1 MDSKIYIAIDLKSFY
16 ASCECVE
23 RGLEPLKTNL
33 VVADRERTNKTI
45 CLAVSPSLKQYGLP
59 GRARLY
65 EIVSKVL
72 EINKER
78 RKKINY
84 KSFTGKSYDDN
95 ELKNNPYLELDY
107 IVAKPRMSLYLN
119 YSTIIYNI
127 YLKYISPEDI
137 HVYSIDEVFIDATN
151 YLKLYNLT
159 PYELTRKIIQ
169 NILDETGITAT
180 GGIGT
185 NLYLAKVAMDIVAK
199 HVDADKDGV
208 RIATLDE
215 ISYRKLLWNHTPI
228 TDFWR
233 IGRGYAKR
241 LFENKIYTMG
251 EIARKSLDDEEFFYK
266 LFGINAEILID
277 HAWGYEPCTISD
289 IKKFKPKINSLSS
302 GQVLHTPYDYQ
313 KARIIVSEMTDSL
326 VFDLVDKNVV
336 TNQIGLII
344 SYDIENIENGY
355 KGNIEKDRYGRL
367 MPKESKG
374 SVNLDRYTSS
384 TKIITDNMLNLY
396 DQIIKKSLS
405 VRRIN
410 IVFNNIIDSLEASNK
425 KITKQLDLFSSGEE
439 LEKEEINLEKEL
451 DKEKKIQKTILN
463 IRNKYGKNS
472 ILKGTNYVEG
482 ATARERNRQIGGH
495 QA

>member
-1 MDSKIYIAIDLKSFY
+1 MNKTYIAIDLKSFY
-16 ASCECVE
+16 ASVECKE
-23 RGLEPLKTNL
+23 RNLNALTTNL
-33 VVADRERTNKTI
+33 VVADLSRTSKTI
-45 CLAVSPSLKQYGLP
+45 CLAVSPSLKQYGLS
-59 GRARLY
+59 GRSRLY
-65 EIVSKVL
+65 EVESKVK

-84 KSFTGKSYDDN
+84 RSFTGKSFNDV

-107 IVAKPRMSLYLN
+107 IVAKPRMAFYLK
-119 YSTIIYNI
+119 YSTRIYNI

-137 HVYSIDEVFIDATN
+137 HVYSIDEVFIDATS
-151 YLKLYNLT
+151 YLKLYKMT
-159 PYELTRKIIQ
+159 AYELAMKIIQ

-180 GGIGT
+180 AGIST
-185 NLYLAKVAMDIVAK
+185 NLFLCKVAMDIVAK
-199 HVDADKDGV
+199 HIKENKDGV
-208 RIATLDE
+208 RIAELDE
-215 ISYRKLLWNHTPI
+215 MNYRKLLWNHKPI

-233 IGRGYAKR
+233 VGRGIANR
-241 LFENKIYTMG
+241 LAEHNIFTMG
-251 EIARKSLDDEEFFYK
+251 DIARTSLNNEELLYK
-266 LFGINAEILID
+266 LFGVNAELLID

-302 GQVLHTPYDYQ
+302 GQVLHTPYDFK

-326 VFDLVDKNVV
+326 VLDLVDKNVV

-344 SYDIENIENGY
+344 SYDTENIENGY
-355 KGNIEKDRYGRL
+355 KGDIEKDRYGRL

-374 SVNLDRYTSS
+374 IVNLDRYTSS

-396 DQIIKKSLS
+396 DKIIKKNIS

-410 IVFNNIIDSLEASNK
+410 IVFNNIIDSLKAKEK
-425 KITKQLDLFSSGEE
+425 IITKQLDLFSNGEE
-439 LEKEEINLEKEL
+439 LDKEEINLEKEL
-451 DKEKKIQKTILN
+451 DKERKIQKTILS

-482 ATARERNRQIGGH
+482 ATAKDRNNQIGGH
-495 QA
+495 MA

>member
-45 CLAVSPSLKQYGLP
+45 CLAVAPSLKQYGLP

-119 YSTIIYNI
+119 YSTRIYNI